1 MLRLLEKVA
10 VCKPGREPSPETTLC
25 WNLDHGLPSL
35 QGFEK
40 IHFCRL
46 SPESTALCYG
56 SRGDRHIARWSQV
69 TSLRPFLFSSAL
81 WLHGSLARLRVG
93 TPRALTPTV
102 AWYPWR
108 APVYSLCPSPRA
120 GRCRATNSIKKG
132 VTNSLIVVCQWTWGK
147 IITHFIQLVP
157 GGVYL

>member
-1 MLRLLEKVA
+1 MGAFYFGAKDQICPHPPIHMKPSPPIVTVSMKVINVNVPNEWYPNHLLKEEEERLLSLLAMLRLLEKVA

-56 SRGDRHIARWSQV
+56 SRGDRHIA
-69 TSLRPFLFSSAL
+69 
-81 WLHGSLARLRVG
+81 
-93 TPRALTPTV
+93 
-102 AWYPWR
+102 
-108 APVYSLCPSPRA
+108 
-120 GRCRATNSIKKG
+120 
-132 VTNSLIVVCQWTWGK
+132 
-147 IITHFIQLVP
+147 
-157 GGVYL
+157 